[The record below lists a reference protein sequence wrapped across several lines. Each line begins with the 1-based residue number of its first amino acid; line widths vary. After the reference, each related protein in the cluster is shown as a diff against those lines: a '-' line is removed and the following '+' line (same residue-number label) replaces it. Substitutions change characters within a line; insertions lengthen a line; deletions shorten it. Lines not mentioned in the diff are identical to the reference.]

1 MTNNPITESGD
12 VSPSEEGSDTENSTE
27 EAPVTEQDASK
38 QESNS
43 KLKIGESMFICYLLV
58 HQIDFI
64 H

>member
-27 EAPVTEQDASK
+27 EAPVTEQDVSK
-38 QESNS
+38 QDS

>member
-38 QESNS
+38 QES
-43 KLKIGESMFICYLLV
+43 KLKIGKSMFICYLLV